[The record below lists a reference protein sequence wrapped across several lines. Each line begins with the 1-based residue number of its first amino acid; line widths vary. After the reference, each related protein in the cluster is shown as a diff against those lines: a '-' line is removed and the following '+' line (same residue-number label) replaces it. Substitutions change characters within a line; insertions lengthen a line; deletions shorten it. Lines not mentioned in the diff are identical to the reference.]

1 MTTQTTDN
9 ENKPAETDDS
19 GTQNVA
25 LECAP
30 GCACEKPVG
39 KGSSKIKVAVC
50 LIVLVA
56 VCGIL
61 LFKTTSAKQNAAAM
75 ANSGFPG
82 ALGAKN
88 KGPVLNS
95 SGQHGGSGASLAA
108 IAELNTEANKLD
120 TVFLVIPGK
129 DNAPASKETGAVLA
143 SVERTL
149 NEKGLSTGI
158 YTLKATSPDYPDVA
172 AKVTP
177 PGIAVLT
184 KGRGIGFVSGGMSE
198 TKLMQA
204 YVASTSGGG
213 CGPSGCPPPGG
224 GKAAVPCN

>member
-1 MTTQTTDN
+1 MAAKA
-9 ENKPAETDDS
+9 NKNDKLSDTS
-19 GTQNVA
+19 GEVSTG
-25 LECAP
+25 EFPSCGP
-30 GCACEKPVG
+30 GCDC
-39 KGSSKIKVAVC
+39 GSPASKTSSTAKIVICCVVVA
-50 LIVLVA
+50 IIA
-56 VCGIL
+56 GIL
-61 LFKTTSAKQNAAAM
+61 LFKAMNARQNPAAGLSASFAQ
-75 ANSGFPG
+75 
-82 ALGAKN
+82 
-88 KGPVLNS
+88 KGPVTNS
-95 SGQHGGSGASLAA
+95 SVQGGGSGAAISA
-108 IAELNTEANKLD
+108 IADLNDVAAKLD
-120 TVFLVIPGK
+120 TVFLVIPSK

-143 SVERTL
+143 SVERIL

-198 TKLMQA
+198 NKLMQA